1 MSLLSEIASEGDLRR
16 RRKTD
21 ILKTALSD
29 KEYKELIGALKDDK
43 YTIAAITRVIN
54 KRGIK
59 LSRFALEDMRERLRA
74 GEEA

>member
-21 ILKTALSD
+21 ILKTALTD
-29 KEYKELIGALKDDK
+29 KEYKELVTALTEGK
-43 YTIAAITRVIN
+43 YTLAAITRVLN
-54 KRGIK
+54 KRGIRI
-59 LSRFALEDMRERLRA
+59 SRFALEDMRDRLRS